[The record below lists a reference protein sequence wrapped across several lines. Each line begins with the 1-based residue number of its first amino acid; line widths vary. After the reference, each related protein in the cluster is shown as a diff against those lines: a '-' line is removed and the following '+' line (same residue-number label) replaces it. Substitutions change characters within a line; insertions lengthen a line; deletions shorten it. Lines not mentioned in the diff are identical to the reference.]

1 MVSPKQKSCTYFATW
16 SQYAVQFYTIVGN
29 KHELGPITKIE
40 RYKRNQVAKVVS
52 LNQSY
57 STRTRGRG
65 YYTII
70 NSYDQIFN
78 CNALFFANN
87 GKDL

>member
-29 KHELGPITKIE
+29 KHELGPISKIE

-78 CNALFFANN
+78 CNTLFFANN

>member
-57 STRTRGRG
+57 STRTRG

-70 NSYDQIFN
+70 NT
-78 CNALFFANN
+78 
-87 GKDL
+87 K